1 VGRRL
6 LSAATRKRTV
16 GGASAY
22 SSGIGNSGTSDQAV
36 DYAALAHATGQ
47 ANDTRVQELAGR
59 ALVRRAVRDQFV
71 DHVSAAISDES
82 LPPTA
87 VSLIRVFSAEA
98 NQLEIDTALAI
109 AGTAAVVDG
118 GDGLF
123 EISEPYLMRQAGSL
137 GGGTN
142 EIARNVIGDRVLGYP
157 REKTSDRGIPFK
169 DVRSNRL

>member
-1 VGRRL
+1 
-6 LSAATRKRTV
+6 
-16 GGASAY
+16 
-22 SSGIGNSGTSDQAV
+22 
-36 DYAALAHATGQ
+36 
-47 ANDTRVQELAGR
+47 
-59 ALVRRAVRDQFV
+59 
-71 DHVSAAISDES
+71 
-82 LPPTA
+82 

-98 NQLEIDTALAI
+98 NQFEIDTALAI

-123 EISEPYLMRQAGSL
+123 EISQPYLMRQAGSL
-137 GGGTN
+137 GGGTT